1 VTVAA
6 ALLALLL
13 SIRAIADRQFRTRG
27 NSTAACKPLSVLIG
41 IALWLALFESGFD
54 PVVSG
59 LLIGLL
65 TNAYEP
71 RTEWPAAVFPNHR
84 LQRRAALSL
93 SWAEPRGTALSACI
107 GFTVSL
113 LGQAKV
119 GILATALLAPAR

>member
-1 VTVAA
+1 VTVAG

-13 SIRAIADRQFRTRG
+13 FIRAIAGRQFRTRG
-27 NSTAACKPLSVLIG
+27 KSTAALKPLSVLIG
-41 IALWLALFESGFD
+41 IALFESGFD

-59 LLIGLL
+59 LL

-71 RTEWPAAVFPNHR
+71 RTEGPPAVSPNDR

-93 SWAEPRGTALSACI
+93 SWSELRETAPSAGI

-113 LGQAKV
+113 LDRATV
-119 GILATALLAPAR
+119 GILATALLARATSLCTAR